1 MDAEAKRR
9 RVTAEASLA
18 SPPTVRA
25 PAGAFETPARGKTDG
40 EARDGGS
47 GASTATPLMK
57 RKARAGETGEGMVF
71 AAMPTFAR
79 ALRDARE
86 AEAEAR
92 TANMMLCDERVKC
105 ACARAGMERRSSECR
120 VTSKR
125 ARAESHPITGN
136 CGRLGQGCRARRL

>member
-1 MDAEAKRR
+1 M
-9 RVTAEASLA
+9 SY
-18 SPPTVRA
+18 
-25 PAGAFETPARGKTDG
+25 GAF
-40 EARDGGS
+40 GS
-47 GASTATPLMK
+47 FSPELATTVIPILALVLLRATWHASGLNF
-57 RKARAGETGEGMVF
+57 F
-71 AAMPTFAR
+71 APTFAR
-79 ALRDARE
+79 RVSAADARE